1 MEFGKKLGL
10 LSGMIGGN
18 TKNPSI
24 LKDILGSP
32 DDFKIEASIED
43 GELVIRV
50 RRKTVAVSRRKKKV
64 IRRLPGD

>member
-10 LSGMIGGN
+10 LSGMIGRN

-24 LKDILGSP
+24 LKDMLSSP
-32 DDFKIEASIED
+32 DNFKIEASIED

-64 IRRLPGD
+64 IRRLPGA